1 MSVASST
8 SAEGLERLGELAR
21 QSVRSQAALLQRS
34 TQLSRDVLSGE
45 RNWTDASRSYLRDAG
60 REGAHYLLSVGRLSV
75 DYLGEVIHLGNELT
89 ESLLDPSVHTA
100 QRSPRRRPSSPGP
113 TDDVADPPPPPAP
126 TDGTPDP
133 VTAATPRLI
142 PLELSGRLGGRVEG
156 LVTVSNRHTRARS
169 VRLQPG
175 ALRGPAGDVTA
186 ATIDL
191 DPSRVTVPAG
201 QEQDV
206 TVGVELSADSFTA
219 GEHYS
224 GTVVISGGDQA
235 TVELGIEVTR

>member
-1 MSVASST
+1 MTGSS
-8 SAEGLERLGELAR
+8 SAEGLARLGELAR
-21 QSVRSQAALLQRS
+21 QSLRSQAALLQRS
-34 TQLSRDVLSGE
+34 TQMSRDVLSGE
-45 RNWTDASRSYLRDAG
+45 QDWTEAGRTYLRDAG

-75 DYLGEVIHLGNELT
+75 DYLGDVIFLGNELT
-89 ESLLDPSVHTA
+89 KNLLDPSVRTV
-100 QRSPRRRPSSPGP
+100 QRPPRRRSSSPGP
-113 TDDVADPPPPPAP
+113 ADDVADPPPPSAS
-126 TDGTPDP
+126 TDGTADPD
-133 VTAATPRLI
+133 TAASPRVI
-142 PLELSGRLGGRVEG
+142 TLELGGRLGGRAEG
-156 LVTVSNRHTRARS
+156 LVTVFNRHTRARS

-175 ALRGPAGDVTA
+175 ALRNPSGDVIA

-191 DPSRVTVPAG
+191 DPTRVTVPAG

-235 TVELGIEVTR
+235 TVQLDIEVTR